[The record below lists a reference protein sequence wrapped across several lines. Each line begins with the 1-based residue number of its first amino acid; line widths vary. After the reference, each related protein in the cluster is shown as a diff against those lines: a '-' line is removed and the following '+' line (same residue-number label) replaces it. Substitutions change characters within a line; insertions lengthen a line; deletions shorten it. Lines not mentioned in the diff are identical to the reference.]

1 MKKKLEYHEGPESL
15 ERFKRGME
23 SLFKVPKDTVLG
35 KKKQAR
41 KPATLRKPKK
51 SGKGKV

>member
-1 MKKKLEYHEGPESL
+1 MTKQHEYHEGPESL

-23 SLFKVPKDTVLG
+23 HLFKVPKDAVA

-41 KPATLRKPKK
+41 KPATLRKSKK
-51 SGKGKV
+51 SGKDKA